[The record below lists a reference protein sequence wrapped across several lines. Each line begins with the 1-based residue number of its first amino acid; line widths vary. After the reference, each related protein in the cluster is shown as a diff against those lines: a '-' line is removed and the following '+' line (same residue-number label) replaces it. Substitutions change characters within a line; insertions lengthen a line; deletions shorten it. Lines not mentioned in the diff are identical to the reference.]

1 MKFKESETV
10 ELKLIV
16 TDVIKKEI
24 VAFANSE
31 GGTIYIDVSD
41 DGEVV
46 GIEDSDKSDLQ
57 FSGMVHDNIKPDL
70 SLFVSYR
77 TLNFDGK
84 EVLSI
89 DVERGTNR
97 PYYLANKGLRPEGVY
112 IRHGFS
118 SIPASYSTI
127 RNIIKETDG
136 DVYESLR
143 SINQDLTFNSCENE
157 LKNRN
162 IDFKEQALKLVSNDG
177 LYTNLGLLLSD
188 QCPYTIKAAVFEDYD
203 QSLFKDRNEFSG
215 SLLKQLEDVYSYIDK
230 NNNNRS
236 TFDKLW
242 RIDTR
247 DYPEKALR
255 EALLNS
261 IVYRDYSYSA
271 STLISIYKDRLEIVS
286 VGGLMPGYELNDI
299 KNGLSDTRNPNL
311 ANIFYRLKL
320 IETYGTGIKKIY
332 DACELSGCE
341 PEIITTNNSFKII
354 LPNIN
359 YKQNNNLY
367 ISSPEMIY
375 CDENVLLKY
384 LKDNK
389 SVTRKEVETLTRL
402 SQSSAGRILKKMVD
416 EGKLIQFGGSRNI
429 KYILRK

>member
-31 GGTIYIDVSD
+31 GGTIYIGVSD

-46 GIEDSDKSDLQ
+46 GIEDSDKSGLQ
-57 FSGMVHDNIKPDL
+57 VSNMVHDNIKPDL
-70 SLFVSYR
+70 SMFVSYR

-89 DVERGTNR
+89 DVERDTNK

-118 SIPASYSTI
+118 SIPASDSTI
-127 RNIIKETDG
+127 RNMIKETDG
-136 DVYESLR
+136 DVYEALR

-157 LKNRN
+157 FKNRN

-215 SLLKQLEDVYSYIDK
+215 SLLKQLEDVYSFIDK
-230 NNNNRS
+230 YNNNRS

-261 IVYRDYSYSA
+261 IVHRDYSYSA

-286 VGGLMPGYELNDI
+286 VGGLMPGYELKDI

-320 IETYGTGIKKIY
+320 IEAYGTGIKKIY
-332 DACELSGCE
+332 DAYELSGCE

-367 ISSPEMIY
+367 ISSPEMKY
-375 CDENVLLKY
+375 CDENILLKY
-384 LKDNK
+384 LNDNQ
-389 SVTRKEVETLTRL
+389 SITRKEVETLMGL

-416 EGKLIQFGGSRNI
+416 EGKLIQFGGSKNI
-429 KYILRK
+429 KYMLRK

>member
-31 GGTIYIDVSD
+31 GGTIYIGVSD

-46 GIEDSDKSDLQ
+46 GIEDSDKSGLQ
-57 FSGMVHDNIKPDL
+57 VSSMVHDNIKPDL
-70 SLFVSYR
+70 SMFVSYR

-118 SIPASYSTI
+118 SIPASDSTI
-127 RNIIKETDG
+127 RNMIKETDG
-136 DVYESLR
+136 DVYEALR

-157 LKNRN
+157 FKNRN
-162 IDFKEQALKLVSNDG
+162 IDFKEQALKLASNDG

-215 SLLKQLEDVYSYIDK
+215 SLLKQLEDVYSFIDK
-230 NNNNRS
+230 YNNNRS

-261 IVYRDYSYSA
+261 IVHRDYSYSA

-286 VGGLMPGYELNDI
+286 VGGLMPGYELKDI

-320 IETYGTGIKKIY
+320 IEAYGTGIKKIY
-332 DACELSGCE
+332 DAYELSGCE

-354 LPNIN
+354 LPNLN

-375 CDENVLLKY
+375 CDENILLKY
-384 LKDNK
+384 LNDNQ
-389 SVTRKEVETLTRL
+389 SITRKEVETLMGL

>member
-31 GGTIYIDVSD
+31 GGTIYIGVSD

-46 GIEDSDKSDLQ
+46 GIEDSDKSGLQ
-57 FSGMVHDNIKPDL
+57 VSNMVHDNIKPDL
-70 SLFVSYR
+70 SMFVSYR

-118 SIPASYSTI
+118 SIPASDSTI
-127 RNIIKETDG
+127 RNMIKETDG
-136 DVYESLR
+136 DVYEALR

-157 LKNRN
+157 FKNRN

-215 SLLKQLEDVYSYIDK
+215 SLLKQLEDVYSFIDK
-230 NNNNRS
+230 YNNNRS

-261 IVYRDYSYSA
+261 IVHRDYSYSA

-286 VGGLMPGYELNDI
+286 VGGLMPGYELKDI

-311 ANIFYRLKL
+311 ANIFYSLKL
-320 IETYGTGIKKIY
+320 IEAYGTGIKKIY
-332 DACELSGCE
+332 DAYELSGCE

-354 LPNIN
+354 LPNLN

-367 ISSPEMIY
+367 ISSPEMKY
-375 CDENVLLKY
+375 CDENILLKY
-384 LKDNK
+384 LNDNQ
-389 SVTRKEVETLTRL
+389 SITRKEVETLMGL

>member
-31 GGTIYIDVSD
+31 GGTIYIGVSD

-46 GIEDSDKSDLQ
+46 GIEDSDKSGLQ
-57 FSGMVHDNIKPDL
+57 VSSMVHDNIKPDL
-70 SLFVSYR
+70 SMFVSYR

-118 SIPASYSTI
+118 SIPASDSTI
-127 RNIIKETDG
+127 RNMIKETDG
-136 DVYESLR
+136 DVYEALR

-157 LKNRN
+157 FKNRN

-215 SLLKQLEDVYSYIDK
+215 SLLKQLEDVYSFIDK
-230 NNNNRS
+230 YNNNRS

-261 IVYRDYSYSA
+261 IVHRDYSYSA

-286 VGGLMPGYELNDI
+286 VGGLMPGYELKDI

-320 IETYGTGIKKIY
+320 IEAYGTGIKKIY
-332 DACELSGCE
+332 DAYELSGCE

-354 LPNIN
+354 LPNLN

-367 ISSPEMIY
+367 ISSPEMKY
-375 CDENVLLKY
+375 CNENILLKY
-384 LKDNK
+384 LNDNQ
-389 SVTRKEVETLTRL
+389 SITRKEVETLMGL

>member
-31 GGTIYIDVSD
+31 GGTIYIGVSD

-46 GIEDSDKSDLQ
+46 GIEDSDKSGLQ
-57 FSGMVHDNIKPDL
+57 VSNMVHDNIKPDL
-70 SLFVSYR
+70 SMFVSYR

-118 SIPASYSTI
+118 SIPASDSTI
-127 RNIIKETDG
+127 RNMIKETDG
-136 DVYESLR
+136 DVYEALR

-157 LKNRN
+157 FKNRN

-215 SLLKQLEDVYSYIDK
+215 SLLKQLEDVYSFIDK
-230 NNNNRS
+230 YNNNRS

-261 IVYRDYSYSA
+261 IVHRDYSYSA

-286 VGGLMPGYELNDI
+286 VGGLMPGYELKDI

-320 IETYGTGIKKIY
+320 IEAYGTGIKKIY
-332 DACELSGCE
+332 DAYELSGCE

-354 LPNIN
+354 LPNLN

-375 CDENVLLKY
+375 CDENILLKF
-384 LKDNK
+384 LNDNQ
-389 SVTRKEVETLTRL
+389 SITRKEVETLMGL

>member
-31 GGTIYIDVSD
+31 GGTIYIGVSD

-46 GIEDSDKSDLQ
+46 GIEDSDKSGLQ
-57 FSGMVHDNIKPDL
+57 VSNMVHDNIKPDL
-70 SLFVSYR
+70 SMFVSYR

-89 DVERGTNR
+89 DVERVTNR

-118 SIPASYSTI
+118 SIPASDSTI
-127 RNIIKETDG
+127 RNMIKETDG
-136 DVYESLR
+136 DVYEALR

-157 LKNRN
+157 FKNRN

-215 SLLKQLEDVYSYIDK
+215 SLLKQLEDVYSFIDK
-230 NNNNRS
+230 YNNNRS

-261 IVYRDYSYSA
+261 IVHRDYSYSA

-286 VGGLMPGYELNDI
+286 VGGLMPGYELKDI

-320 IETYGTGIKKIY
+320 IEAYGTGIKKIY
-332 DACELSGCE
+332 DAYELSGCE

-367 ISSPEMIY
+367 ISSPEMKY
-375 CDENVLLKY
+375 CDENILLKY
-384 LKDNK
+384 LNDNQ
-389 SVTRKEVETLTRL
+389 SITRKEVETLMGL

-416 EGKLIQFGGSRNI
+416 EGKLIQFGGSKNI
-429 KYILRK
+429 KYMLRK

>member
-31 GGTIYIDVSD
+31 GGTIYIGVSD

-46 GIEDSDKSDLQ
+46 GIEDSDKSGLQ
-57 FSGMVHDNIKPDL
+57 VSSMVHDNIKPDL
-70 SLFVSYR
+70 SMFVSYR

-118 SIPASYSTI
+118 SIPASDSTI
-127 RNIIKETDG
+127 RNMIKETDG
-136 DVYESLR
+136 DVYEALR

-157 LKNRN
+157 FKNRN

-215 SLLKQLEDVYSYIDK
+215 SLLKQLEDVYSFIDK
-230 NNNNRS
+230 YNNNRS

-261 IVYRDYSYSA
+261 IVHRDYSYSA

-286 VGGLMPGYELNDI
+286 VGGLMPGYELKDI

-320 IETYGTGIKKIY
+320 IEAYGTGIKKIY
-332 DACELSGCE
+332 DAYELSGCE

-367 ISSPEMIY
+367 ISSPEMKY
-375 CDENVLLKY
+375 CDENILLKY
-384 LKDNK
+384 LNDNQ
-389 SVTRKEVETLTRL
+389 SITRKEVETLMGL

-416 EGKLIQFGGSRNI
+416 EGKLIQFGGSKNI
-429 KYILRK
+429 KYMLRK

>member
-31 GGTIYIDVSD
+31 GGTIYIGVSD

-46 GIEDSDKSDLQ
+46 GIEDSDKSGLQ
-57 FSGMVHDNIKPDL
+57 VSSMVHDNIKPDL
-70 SLFVSYR
+70 SMFVSYR

-118 SIPASYSTI
+118 SIPASDSTI
-127 RNIIKETDG
+127 RNMIKETDG
-136 DVYESLR
+136 DVYEALR

-157 LKNRN
+157 FKYRN

-215 SLLKQLEDVYSYIDK
+215 SLLKQLEDVYSFIDK
-230 NNNNRS
+230 YNNNRS

-261 IVYRDYSYSA
+261 IVHRDYSYSA

-286 VGGLMPGYELNDI
+286 VGGLMPGYELKDI

-320 IETYGTGIKKIY
+320 IEAYGTGIKKIY
-332 DACELSGCE
+332 DAYELSGCE

-354 LPNIN
+354 LPNLN

-375 CDENVLLKY
+375 CDENILLKY
-384 LKDNK
+384 LNDNQ
-389 SVTRKEVETLTRL
+389 SITRKEVETLMGL

>member
-31 GGTIYIDVSD
+31 GGTIYIGVSD
-41 DGEVV
+41 DGEVA
-46 GIEDSDKSDLQ
+46 GIEDSDKSGLQ
-57 FSGMVHDNIKPDL
+57 VSSMVHDNIKPDL
-70 SLFVSYR
+70 SMFVSYR

-118 SIPASYSTI
+118 SIPASDSTI
-127 RNIIKETDG
+127 RNMIKETDG
-136 DVYESLR
+136 DVYEALR

-157 LKNRN
+157 FKNRN

-230 NNNNRS
+230 YNNNRS

-261 IVYRDYSYSA
+261 IVHRDYSYSA

-286 VGGLMPGYELNDI
+286 VGGLMPGYELKDI

-320 IETYGTGIKKIY
+320 IEAYGTGIKKIY
-332 DACELSGCE
+332 DAYELSGCE

-367 ISSPEMIY
+367 ISSPGMIY
-375 CDENVLLKY
+375 CDENILLKY
-384 LKDNK
+384 LNDNQ
-389 SVTRKEVETLTRL
+389 SITRKEVETLMGL

-429 KYILRK
+429 KYMLRK

>member
-31 GGTIYIDVSD
+31 GGTIYIGVSD

-46 GIEDSDKSDLQ
+46 GIEDSDKSGLQ
-57 FSGMVHDNIKPDL
+57 VSSMVHDNIKPDL
-70 SLFVSYR
+70 SMFVSYR

-118 SIPASYSTI
+118 SIPASDSTI
-127 RNIIKETDG
+127 RNMIKETDG
-136 DVYESLR
+136 DVYEALR

-157 LKNRN
+157 FKNRN

-215 SLLKQLEDVYSYIDK
+215 SLLKQLEDVYSFIDK
-230 NNNNRS
+230 YNNNRS

-261 IVYRDYSYSA
+261 IVHRDYSYSA

-286 VGGLMPGYELNDI
+286 VGGLMPGYELKDI

-320 IETYGTGIKKIY
+320 IEAYGTGIKKIY
-332 DACELSGCE
+332 DAYELSGCE

-354 LPNIN
+354 LPNLN

-375 CDENVLLKY
+375 CDENILLKY
-384 LKDNK
+384 LNDNQ
-389 SVTRKEVETLTRL
+389 SITRKEVETLMGL

>member
-31 GGTIYIDVSD
+31 GGTIYIGVSD

-46 GIEDSDKSDLQ
+46 GIEDSDKSGLQ
-57 FSGMVHDNIKPDL
+57 VSNMVHDNIKPDL
-70 SLFVSYR
+70 SMFVSYR

-89 DVERGTNR
+89 DAERGTNR

-118 SIPASYSTI
+118 SIPASDSTI
-127 RNIIKETDG
+127 RNMIKETDG
-136 DVYESLR
+136 DVYEALR

-157 LKNRN
+157 FKNRN

-215 SLLKQLEDVYSYIDK
+215 SLLKQLEDVYSFIDK
-230 NNNNRS
+230 YNNNRS

-261 IVYRDYSYSA
+261 IVHRDYSYSA

-286 VGGLMPGYELNDI
+286 VGGLMPGYELKDI

-320 IETYGTGIKKIY
+320 IEAYGTGIKKIY
-332 DACELSGCE
+332 DAYELSGCE

-367 ISSPEMIY
+367 ISSPEMKY
-375 CDENVLLKY
+375 CDENILLKY
-384 LKDNK
+384 LNDNQ
-389 SVTRKEVETLTRL
+389 SITRKEVETLMGL

-416 EGKLIQFGGSRNI
+416 EGKLIQFGGSKNI
-429 KYILRK
+429 KYMLRK

>member
-31 GGTIYIDVSD
+31 GGTIYIGVSD

-46 GIEDSDKSDLQ
+46 GIEDSDKSGLQ
-57 FSGMVHDNIKPDL
+57 VSNMVHDNIKPDL
-70 SLFVSYR
+70 SMFVSYR

-97 PYYLANKGLRPEGVY
+97 PYYLANKGLRTEGVY

-118 SIPASYSTI
+118 SIPASDSTI
-127 RNIIKETDG
+127 RNMIKETDG
-136 DVYESLR
+136 DVYEALR

-157 LKNRN
+157 FKNRN

-215 SLLKQLEDVYSYIDK
+215 SLLKQLEDVYSFIDK
-230 NNNNRS
+230 YNNNRS

-261 IVYRDYSYSA
+261 IVHRDYSYSA

-286 VGGLMPGYELNDI
+286 VGGLMPGYELKDI

-320 IETYGTGIKKIY
+320 IEAYGTGIKKIY
-332 DACELSGCE
+332 DAYELSGCE

-354 LPNIN
+354 LPNLN

-375 CDENVLLKY
+375 CDENILLKY
-384 LKDNK
+384 LNDNQ
-389 SVTRKEVETLTRL
+389 SITRKEVETLMGL

-416 EGKLIQFGGSRNI
+416 EGKLIQFGGSKNI
-429 KYILRK
+429 KYMLRK

>member
-31 GGTIYIDVSD
+31 GGTIYIGVSD

-46 GIEDSDKSDLQ
+46 GIEDSDKSGLQ
-57 FSGMVHDNIKPDL
+57 VSSMVHDNIKPDL
-70 SLFVSYR
+70 SMFVSYR

-118 SIPASYSTI
+118 SIPASDSII
-127 RNIIKETDG
+127 RNMIKETDG
-136 DVYESLR
+136 DVYEALR

-157 LKNRN
+157 FKNRN

-230 NNNNRS
+230 YNNNRS

-261 IVYRDYSYSA
+261 IVHRDYSYSA

-286 VGGLMPGYELNDI
+286 VGGLMPGYELKDI

-320 IETYGTGIKKIY
+320 IEAYGTGIKKIY
-332 DACELSGCE
+332 DAYELSGCE

-354 LPNIN
+354 LPNVN
-359 YKQNNNLY
+359 YKQSNNLY

-384 LKDNK
+384 LNDNQ
-389 SVTRKEVETLTRL
+389 SITRKEVETIMGL

-429 KYILRK
+429 KYMLRK

>member
-31 GGTIYIDVSD
+31 GGTIYIGVSD

-46 GIEDSDKSDLQ
+46 GIEDSDKSGLQ
-57 FSGMVHDNIKPDL
+57 VSNMVHDNIKPDL
-70 SLFVSYR
+70 SMFVSYR

-118 SIPASYSTI
+118 SIPASDSTI
-127 RNIIKETDG
+127 RNMIKETDG
-136 DVYESLR
+136 DVYEALR

-157 LKNRN
+157 FKNRN

-215 SLLKQLEDVYSYIDK
+215 SLLKQLEDVYSFIDK
-230 NNNNRS
+230 YNNNRS

-261 IVYRDYSYSA
+261 IVHRDYSYSA

-286 VGGLMPGYELNDI
+286 VGGLMPGYELKDI

-320 IETYGTGIKKIY
+320 IEAYGTGIKKIY
-332 DACELSGCE
+332 DAYELSGCE

-367 ISSPEMIY
+367 ISSPEMKY
-375 CDENVLLKY
+375 CDENILLKY
-384 LKDNK
+384 LNDNQ
-389 SVTRKEVETLTRL
+389 SITRKEVETLMGL

-416 EGKLIQFGGSRNI
+416 EGKLIQFGGSKNI
-429 KYILRK
+429 KYMLRK

>member
-31 GGTIYIDVSD
+31 GGTIYIGVSD

-46 GIEDSDKSDLQ
+46 GIEDSDKSGLQ
-57 FSGMVHDNIKPDL
+57 VSNMVHDNIKPDL
-70 SLFVSYR
+70 SMFVSYR

-118 SIPASYSTI
+118 SIPASDSTI
-127 RNIIKETDG
+127 RNMIKETDG
-136 DVYESLR
+136 DVYEALR

-157 LKNRN
+157 FKNRN

-215 SLLKQLEDVYSYIDK
+215 SLLKQLEDVYSFIDK
-230 NNNNRS
+230 YNNNRS

-261 IVYRDYSYSA
+261 IVHRDYSYSA

-286 VGGLMPGYELNDI
+286 VGGLMPGYELKDI

-311 ANIFYRLKL
+311 AYIFYRLKL
-320 IETYGTGIKKIY
+320 IEAYGTGIKKIY
-332 DACELSGCE
+332 DAYELSGCE

-354 LPNIN
+354 LPNLN

-375 CDENVLLKY
+375 CDENILLKY
-384 LKDNK
+384 LNDNQ
-389 SVTRKEVETLTRL
+389 SITRKEVETLMGL

>member
-31 GGTIYIDVSD
+31 GGTIYIGVSD

-46 GIEDSDKSDLQ
+46 GIEDSDKSGLQ
-57 FSGMVHDNIKPDL
+57 VSNMVHDNIKPDL
-70 SLFVSYR
+70 SMFVSYR

-118 SIPASYSTI
+118 SIPASDSTI
-127 RNIIKETDG
+127 RNMIKETDG
-136 DVYESLR
+136 DVYEALR

-157 LKNRN
+157 FKNRN

-215 SLLKQLEDVYSYIDK
+215 SLLKQLEDVYSFIDK
-230 NNNNRS
+230 YNNNRS

-261 IVYRDYSYSA
+261 IVHRDYSYSA

-286 VGGLMPGYELNDI
+286 VGGLMPGYELKDI

-320 IETYGTGIKKIY
+320 IEAYGTGIKKIY
-332 DACELSGCE
+332 DAYELSGCE

-354 LPNIN
+354 LPNLN

-375 CDENVLLKY
+375 CDENILLKY
-384 LKDNK
+384 LNDNQ
-389 SVTRKEVETLTRL
+389 SITRKEVETLMGL

>member
-16 TDVIKKEI
+16 NDVIKKEI

-31 GGTIYIDVSD
+31 GGTIYIGVSD

-46 GIEDSDKSDLQ
+46 GIEDSDKSGLQ
-57 FSGMVHDNIKPDL
+57 VSSMVHDNIKPDL
-70 SLFVSYR
+70 SMFVSYR

-118 SIPASYSTI
+118 SIPASDSTI
-127 RNIIKETDG
+127 RNMIKETDG
-136 DVYESLR
+136 DVYEALR

-157 LKNRN
+157 FKNRN

-215 SLLKQLEDVYSYIDK
+215 SLLKQLEDVYSFIDK
-230 NNNNRS
+230 YNNNRS

-261 IVYRDYSYSA
+261 IVHRDYSYSA

-286 VGGLMPGYELNDI
+286 VGGLMPGYELKDI

-320 IETYGTGIKKIY
+320 IEAYGTGIKKIY
-332 DACELSGCE
+332 DAYELSGCE

-367 ISSPEMIY
+367 ISSPEMKY
-375 CDENVLLKY
+375 CDENILLKY
-384 LKDNK
+384 LNDNQ
-389 SVTRKEVETLTRL
+389 SITRKEVETLMGL

-416 EGKLIQFGGSRNI
+416 EGKLIQFGGSKNI
-429 KYILRK
+429 KYMLRK

>member
-31 GGTIYIDVSD
+31 GGTIYIGVSD

-46 GIEDSDKSDLQ
+46 GIEDSDKSGLQ
-57 FSGMVHDNIKPDL
+57 VSNMVHDNIKPDL
-70 SLFVSYR
+70 SMFVSYR

-118 SIPASYSTI
+118 SIPASDSTI
-127 RNIIKETDG
+127 RNMIKETDG
-136 DVYESLR
+136 DVYEALR

-157 LKNRN
+157 FKNRN

-215 SLLKQLEDVYSYIDK
+215 SLLKQLEDVYSFIDK
-230 NNNNRS
+230 YNNNRS

-261 IVYRDYSYSA
+261 IVHRDYSYSA

-286 VGGLMPGYELNDI
+286 VGGLMPGYELKDI

-320 IETYGTGIKKIY
+320 IEAYGTGIKKIY
-332 DACELSGCE
+332 DAYELSGCE

-354 LPNIN
+354 LPNLN

-375 CDENVLLKY
+375 CDENILLKY
-384 LKDNK
+384 LNDNQ
-389 SVTRKEVETLTRL
+389 SITRKEVETLMGL

-429 KYILRK
+429 KYMLRK

>member
-31 GGTIYIDVSD
+31 GGTIYIGVSD

-46 GIEDSDKSDLQ
+46 GIEDSDKSGLQ
-57 FSGMVHDNIKPDL
+57 VSSMVHDNIKPDL
-70 SLFVSYR
+70 SMFVSYR

-118 SIPASYSTI
+118 PIPASDSTI
-127 RNIIKETDG
+127 RNMIKETDG
-136 DVYESLR
+136 DVYEALR

-157 LKNRN
+157 FKNRN

-215 SLLKQLEDVYSYIDK
+215 SLLKQLEDVYSFIDK
-230 NNNNRS
+230 YNNNRS

-261 IVYRDYSYSA
+261 IVHRDYSYSA

-286 VGGLMPGYELNDI
+286 VGGLMPGYELKDI

-320 IETYGTGIKKIY
+320 IEAYGTGIKKIY
-332 DACELSGCE
+332 DAYELSGCE

-354 LPNIN
+354 LPNLN

-375 CDENVLLKY
+375 CDENILLKY
-384 LKDNK
+384 LNDNQ
-389 SVTRKEVETLTRL
+389 SITRKEVETLMGL

>member
-24 VAFANSE
+24 FAFANSE
-31 GGTIYIDVSD
+31 GGTIFIGVSD

-46 GIEDSDKSDLQ
+46 GIEDSDKSGLQ
-57 FSGMVHDNIKPDL
+57 VSSMVHDNIKPDL
-70 SLFVSYR
+70 SMFVSYR

-118 SIPASYSTI
+118 SIPASDSTI
-127 RNIIKETDG
+127 RNMIKETDG
-136 DVYESLR
+136 DVYEALR

-157 LKNRN
+157 FKNRN

-188 QCPYTIKAAVFEDYD
+188 QCPCTIKAAVFEDYD

-230 NNNNRS
+230 YNNNRS

-242 RIDTR
+242 RIDTK
-247 DYPEKALR
+247 DYQEKALR

-261 IVYRDYSYSA
+261 IVHRDYSYSA
-271 STLISIYKDRLEIVS
+271 STLISIHKDRLEIVS
-286 VGGLMPGYELNDI
+286 VGGLIKGYELSDI
-299 KNGLSDTRNPNL
+299 KNGISACRNENL

-320 IETYGTGIKKIY
+320 IEAYGTGIKKIY
-332 DACELSGCE
+332 DAYELSGCE

-375 CDENVLLKY
+375 CDENILLKY
-384 LKDNK
+384 LNNNQ
-389 SVTRKEVETLTRL
+389 SITRKEVETLMGL

>member
-31 GGTIYIDVSD
+31 GGTIYIGVSD

-46 GIEDSDKSDLQ
+46 GIEDSDKSGLQ
-57 FSGMVHDNIKPDL
+57 VSNMVHDNIKPDL
-70 SLFVSYR
+70 SMFVSYR

-118 SIPASYSTI
+118 SIPASDSTI
-127 RNIIKETDG
+127 RNMIKETDG
-136 DVYESLR
+136 DVYEALR

-157 LKNRN
+157 FKNRN

-215 SLLKQLEDVYSYIDK
+215 SLLKQLEDVYSFIDK
-230 NNNNRS
+230 YNNNRS

-261 IVYRDYSYSA
+261 IVHRDYSYSA

-286 VGGLMPGYELNDI
+286 VGGLMPGYELKDI

-320 IETYGTGIKKIY
+320 IEAYGTGIKKIY
-332 DACELSGCE
+332 DAYELSGCE

-354 LPNIN
+354 LPNLN

-367 ISSPEMIY
+367 ISSPEMKY
-375 CDENVLLKY
+375 CDENILLKY
-384 LKDNK
+384 LNDNQ
-389 SVTRKEVETLTRL
+389 SITRKEVETLMGL

-416 EGKLIQFGGSRNI
+416 EGKLIQFGGSKNI
-429 KYILRK
+429 KYMLRK

>member
-31 GGTIYIDVSD
+31 GGTIYIGVSD

-46 GIEDSDKSDLQ
+46 GIEDSDKSGLQ
-57 FSGMVHDNIKPDL
+57 VFNMVHDNIKPDL
-70 SLFVSYR
+70 SMFVSYR

-118 SIPASYSTI
+118 SIPASDSTI
-127 RNIIKETDG
+127 RNMIKETDG
-136 DVYESLR
+136 DVYEALR

-157 LKNRN
+157 FKNRN

-215 SLLKQLEDVYSYIDK
+215 SLLKQLEDVYSFIDK
-230 NNNNRS
+230 YNNNRS

-261 IVYRDYSYSA
+261 IVHRDYSYSA

-286 VGGLMPGYELNDI
+286 VGGLMPGYELKDI

-320 IETYGTGIKKIY
+320 IEAYGTGIKKIY
-332 DACELSGCE
+332 DAYELSGCE

-354 LPNIN
+354 LPNLN

-375 CDENVLLKY
+375 CDENILLKY
-384 LKDNK
+384 LNDNQ
-389 SVTRKEVETLTRL
+389 SITRKEVETLMGL

>member
-31 GGTIYIDVSD
+31 DGTIYIGVSD

-46 GIEDSDKSDLQ
+46 GIEDSDKSGLQ
-57 FSGMVHDNIKPDL
+57 VSNMVHDNIKPDL
-70 SLFVSYR
+70 SMFVSYR

-118 SIPASYSTI
+118 SIPASDSTI
-127 RNIIKETDG
+127 RNMIKETDG
-136 DVYESLR
+136 DVYEALR

-157 LKNRN
+157 FKNRN

-215 SLLKQLEDVYSYIDK
+215 SLLKQLEDVYSFIDK
-230 NNNNRS
+230 YNNNRS

-261 IVYRDYSYSA
+261 IVHRDYSYSA

-286 VGGLMPGYELNDI
+286 VGGLMPGYELKDI

-320 IETYGTGIKKIY
+320 IEAYGTGIKKIY
-332 DACELSGCE
+332 DAYELSGCE

-367 ISSPEMIY
+367 ISSPEMKY
-375 CDENVLLKY
+375 CDENILLKY
-384 LKDNK
+384 LNDNQ
-389 SVTRKEVETLTRL
+389 SITRKEVETLMGL

-416 EGKLIQFGGSRNI
+416 EGKLIQFGGSKNI
-429 KYILRK
+429 KYMLRK

>member
-16 TDVIKKEI
+16 TDVIKKKI

-31 GGTIYIDVSD
+31 GGTIYIGVSD

-46 GIEDSDKSDLQ
+46 GIEDSDKSGLQ
-57 FSGMVHDNIKPDL
+57 VSNMVHDNIKPDL
-70 SLFVSYR
+70 SMFVSYR

-118 SIPASYSTI
+118 SIPASDSTI
-127 RNIIKETDG
+127 RNMIKETDG
-136 DVYESLR
+136 DVYEALR

-157 LKNRN
+157 FKNRN

-215 SLLKQLEDVYSYIDK
+215 SLLKQLEDVYSFIDK
-230 NNNNRS
+230 YNNNRS

-261 IVYRDYSYSA
+261 IVHRDYSYSA

-286 VGGLMPGYELNDI
+286 VGGLMPGYELKDI

-320 IETYGTGIKKIY
+320 IEAYGTGIKKIY
-332 DACELSGCE
+332 DAYELSGCE

-354 LPNIN
+354 LPNLN

-367 ISSPEMIY
+367 ISSPEMKY
-375 CDENVLLKY
+375 CDENILLKY
-384 LKDNK
+384 LNDNQ
-389 SVTRKEVETLTRL
+389 SITRKEVETLMGL

-416 EGKLIQFGGSRNI
+416 EGKLIQFGGSKNI
-429 KYILRK
+429 KYMLRK

>member
-31 GGTIYIDVSD
+31 GGTIYIGVSD

-46 GIEDSDKSDLQ
+46 GIEDSDKSGLQ
-57 FSGMVHDNIKPDL
+57 VSNMVHDNIKPDL
-70 SLFVSYR
+70 SMFVSYR

-118 SIPASYSTI
+118 SIPASDSTI
-127 RNIIKETDG
+127 RNMIKETDG
-136 DVYESLR
+136 DVYEALR

-157 LKNRN
+157 FKNRN

-215 SLLKQLEDVYSYIDK
+215 SLLKQLEDVYSFIDK
-230 NNNNRS
+230 YNNNRS

-261 IVYRDYSYSA
+261 IVHRDYSYSA

-286 VGGLMPGYELNDI
+286 VGGLMPGYELKDI

-320 IETYGTGIKKIY
+320 IEAYGTGIKKIY
-332 DACELSGCE
+332 DAYELSGCE

-367 ISSPEMIY
+367 ISSPGMKY
-375 CDENVLLKY
+375 CDENILLKY
-384 LKDNK
+384 LNDNQ
-389 SVTRKEVETLTRL
+389 SITRKEVETLMGL

-416 EGKLIQFGGSRNI
+416 EGKLIQFGGSKNI
-429 KYILRK
+429 KYMLRK

>member
-31 GGTIYIDVSD
+31 GGTIYIGVSD

-46 GIEDSDKSDLQ
+46 GIEDSDKSGLQ
-57 FSGMVHDNIKPDL
+57 VSNMVHDNIKPDL
-70 SLFVSYR
+70 SMFVSYR

-118 SIPASYSTI
+118 SIPASDSTI
-127 RNIIKETDG
+127 RNMIKETDG
-136 DVYESLR
+136 DVYEALR

-157 LKNRN
+157 FKNRN

-215 SLLKQLEDVYSYIDK
+215 SLLKQLEDVYSFIDK
-230 NNNNRS
+230 YNNNRS

-261 IVYRDYSYSA
+261 IVHRDYSYSA

-286 VGGLMPGYELNDI
+286 VGGLMPGYELKDI

-320 IETYGTGIKKIY
+320 IEAYGTVIMKIY
-332 DACELSGCE
+332 DTYELSGCE

-375 CDENVLLKY
+375 CDENILLKY
-384 LKDNK
+384 LNDNQ
-389 SVTRKEVETLTRL
+389 SITRKEVETLMGL

-416 EGKLIQFGGSRNI
+416 EGKLIQFGGSKNI
-429 KYILRK
+429 KYMLRK

>member
-31 GGTIYIDVSD
+31 GGTIYIGVSD

-46 GIEDSDKSDLQ
+46 GIEDSDKSGLQ
-57 FSGMVHDNIKPDL
+57 VSNMVHDNIKPDL
-70 SLFVSYR
+70 SMFVSYR

-118 SIPASYSTI
+118 SIPASDSTI
-127 RNIIKETDG
+127 RNMIKETDG
-136 DVYESLR
+136 DVYEALR

-157 LKNRN
+157 FKNRN

-215 SLLKQLEDVYSYIDK
+215 SLLKQLEDVYFFIDK
-230 NNNNRS
+230 YNNNRS

-261 IVYRDYSYSA
+261 IVHRDYSYSA

-286 VGGLMPGYELNDI
+286 VGGLMPGYELKDI

-311 ANIFYRLKL
+311 ANIFYSLKL
-320 IETYGTGIKKIY
+320 IEAYGTGIKKIY
-332 DACELSGCE
+332 DAYELSGCE

-354 LPNIN
+354 LPNLN

-375 CDENVLLKY
+375 CDENILLKY
-384 LKDNK
+384 LNDNQ
-389 SVTRKEVETLTRL
+389 SITRKEVETLMGL

>member
-31 GGTIYIDVSD
+31 GGTIYIGVSD

-46 GIEDSDKSDLQ
+46 GIEDSDKSGLQ
-57 FSGMVHDNIKPDL
+57 VSNMVHDNIKPDL
-70 SLFVSYR
+70 SMFVSYR

-118 SIPASYSTI
+118 SIPASDSTI
-127 RNIIKETDG
+127 RNMIKETDG
-136 DVYESLR
+136 DVYEALR

-157 LKNRN
+157 FKNRN

-215 SLLKQLEDVYSYIDK
+215 SLLKQLEDVYSFIDK
-230 NNNNRS
+230 YNNNRS

-261 IVYRDYSYSA
+261 IVHRDYSYSA

-286 VGGLMPGYELNDI
+286 VGGLMPGYELKDI

-320 IETYGTGIKKIY
+320 IEAYGTGIKKIY
-332 DACELSGCE
+332 DAYELSGCE

-375 CDENVLLKY
+375 CDENILLKY
-384 LKDNK
+384 LNDNQ
-389 SVTRKEVETLTRL
+389 SITRKEVETLMGL

-416 EGKLIQFGGSRNI
+416 EGKLIQFGGSKNI
-429 KYILRK
+429 KYMLRK

>member
-16 TDVIKKEI
+16 TDVVKKEI

-31 GGTIYIDVSD
+31 GGTIYIGVSD

-46 GIEDSDKSDLQ
+46 GIEDSDKSGLQ
-57 FSGMVHDNIKPDL
+57 VSNMVHDNIKPDL
-70 SLFVSYR
+70 SMFVSYR

-118 SIPASYSTI
+118 SIPASDSTI
-127 RNIIKETDG
+127 RNMIKETDG
-136 DVYESLR
+136 DVYEALR

-157 LKNRN
+157 FKNRN

-215 SLLKQLEDVYSYIDK
+215 SLLKQLEDVYSFIDK
-230 NNNNRS
+230 YNNNRS

-261 IVYRDYSYSA
+261 IVHRDYSYSA

-286 VGGLMPGYELNDI
+286 VGGLMPGYELKDI

-320 IETYGTGIKKIY
+320 IEAYGTGIKKIY
-332 DACELSGCE
+332 DAYELSGCE

-367 ISSPEMIY
+367 ISSPEMKY
-375 CDENVLLKY
+375 CDENILLKY
-384 LKDNK
+384 LNDNQ
-389 SVTRKEVETLTRL
+389 SITRKEVETLMGL

-416 EGKLIQFGGSRNI
+416 EGKLIQFGGSKNI
-429 KYILRK
+429 KYMLRK

>member
-31 GGTIYIDVSD
+31 GGTIYIGVSD

-46 GIEDSDKSDLQ
+46 GIEDSDKSGLQ
-57 FSGMVHDNIKPDL
+57 VSSMVHDNIKPDL
-70 SLFVSYR
+70 SMFVSYR

-118 SIPASYSTI
+118 SIPASDSTI
-127 RNIIKETDG
+127 RNMIKETDG
-136 DVYESLR
+136 DVYEALR

-157 LKNRN
+157 FKNRN

-215 SLLKQLEDVYSYIDK
+215 SLLKQLEDVYSFIDK
-230 NNNNRS
+230 YNNNRS

-261 IVYRDYSYSA
+261 IVHRDYSYSA

-286 VGGLMPGYELNDI
+286 VGGLMPGYELKDI

-320 IETYGTGIKKIY
+320 IEAYGTGIKKIY
-332 DACELSGCE
+332 DAYELSGCE

-375 CDENVLLKY
+375 CDENILLKY
-384 LKDNK
+384 LNDNQ
-389 SVTRKEVETLTRL
+389 SITRKEVETLMGL

>member
-31 GGTIYIDVSD
+31 GGTIYIGVSD

-46 GIEDSDKSDLQ
+46 GIEDSDKSGLQ
-57 FSGMVHDNIKPDL
+57 VSNMVHDNIKPDL
-70 SLFVSYR
+70 SMFVSYR

-118 SIPASYSTI
+118 SIPASDSTI
-127 RNIIKETDG
+127 RNMIKETDG
-136 DVYESLR
+136 DVYEALR

-157 LKNRN
+157 FKNRN

-215 SLLKQLEDVYSYIDK
+215 SLLKQIEDVYSFIDK
-230 NNNNRS
+230 YNNNRS

-261 IVYRDYSYSA
+261 IVHRDYSYSA

-286 VGGLMPGYELNDI
+286 VGGLMPGYELKDI

-320 IETYGTGIKKIY
+320 IEAYGTGIKKIY
-332 DACELSGCE
+332 DAYELSGCE

-375 CDENVLLKY
+375 CDENILLKY
-384 LKDNK
+384 LNDNQ
-389 SVTRKEVETLTRL
+389 SITRKEVETLMGL

-416 EGKLIQFGGSRNI
+416 EGKLIQFGGSKNI
-429 KYILRK
+429 KYMLRK

>member
-16 TDVIKKEI
+16 TDLIKKEI

-31 GGTIYIDVSD
+31 GGTIYIGVSD

-46 GIEDSDKSDLQ
+46 GIEDSDKSGLQ
-57 FSGMVHDNIKPDL
+57 VSSMVHDNIKPDL
-70 SLFVSYR
+70 SMFVSYR

-118 SIPASYSTI
+118 SIPASDSTI
-127 RNIIKETDG
+127 RNMIKETDG
-136 DVYESLR
+136 DVYEALR

-157 LKNRN
+157 FINRN

-230 NNNNRS
+230 YNNNRS

-261 IVYRDYSYSA
+261 IVHRDYSYSA

-286 VGGLMPGYELNDI
+286 VGGLMPGYELKDI

-320 IETYGTGIKKIY
+320 IEAYGTGIKKIY
-332 DACELSGCE
+332 DAYELSGCE

-375 CDENVLLKY
+375 CDENILLKY
-384 LKDNK
+384 LNDNQ
-389 SVTRKEVETLTRL
+389 SITRKEVETLTGL

-429 KYILRK
+429 KYMLRK

>member
-31 GGTIYIDVSD
+31 GGTIYIGVSD

-46 GIEDSDKSDLQ
+46 GIEDSDKSGLQ
-57 FSGMVHDNIKPDL
+57 VSNMVHDNIKPDL
-70 SLFVSYR
+70 SMFVSYR

-118 SIPASYSTI
+118 SIPASDSTI
-127 RNIIKETDG
+127 RNMIKETDG
-136 DVYESLR
+136 DVYEALR

-157 LKNRN
+157 FKNRN

-215 SLLKQLEDVYSYIDK
+215 SLLKQLEDVYSFIDK
-230 NNNNRS
+230 YNNNRS

-261 IVYRDYSYSA
+261 IVHRDYSYSA
-271 STLISIYKDRLEIVS
+271 STLVSIYKDRLEIVS
-286 VGGLMPGYELNDI
+286 VGGLMPGYELKDI

-320 IETYGTGIKKIY
+320 IEAYGTGIKKIY
-332 DACELSGCE
+332 DAYELSGCE

-367 ISSPEMIY
+367 ISSPEMKY
-375 CDENVLLKY
+375 CDENILLKY
-384 LKDNK
+384 LNDNQ
-389 SVTRKEVETLTRL
+389 SITRKEVETLMGL

-416 EGKLIQFGGSRNI
+416 EGKLIQFGGSKNI
-429 KYILRK
+429 KYMLRK

>member
-31 GGTIYIDVSD
+31 GGTIYIGVSD

-46 GIEDSDKSDLQ
+46 GIEDSDKSGLQ
-57 FSGMVHDNIKPDL
+57 VSNMVHDNIKPDL
-70 SLFVSYR
+70 SMFVSYR

-118 SIPASYSTI
+118 SIPASDSTI
-127 RNIIKETDG
+127 RNMIKETDG
-136 DVYESLR
+136 DVYEALR

-157 LKNRN
+157 FKNRN

-215 SLLKQLEDVYSYIDK
+215 SLLKQLEDVYSFIDK
-230 NNNNRS
+230 YNNNRS

-261 IVYRDYSYSA
+261 IVHRDYSYSA

-286 VGGLMPGYELNDI
+286 VGGLMPGYELKDI

-320 IETYGTGIKKIY
+320 IEAYGTGIKKIY
-332 DACELSGCE
+332 DAYELSGCE

-367 ISSPEMIY
+367 ISSPEMKY
-375 CDENVLLKY
+375 CDENILLKY
-384 LKDNK
+384 LNDNQ
-389 SVTRKEVETLTRL
+389 SISRKEVETLMGL

-416 EGKLIQFGGSRNI
+416 EGKLIQFGGSKNI
-429 KYILRK
+429 KYMLRK

>member
-31 GGTIYIDVSD
+31 GGTIYIGVSD

-46 GIEDSDKSDLQ
+46 GIEDSDKSGLQ
-57 FSGMVHDNIKPDL
+57 VSNMVHDNIKPDL
-70 SLFVSYR
+70 SMFVSYR

-118 SIPASYSTI
+118 SIPASDSTI
-127 RNIIKETDG
+127 RNMIKETDG
-136 DVYESLR
+136 DVYEALR

-157 LKNRN
+157 FKNRN

-215 SLLKQLEDVYSYIDK
+215 SLLKQLEDVYSFIDK
-230 NNNNRS
+230 YNNNRS

-261 IVYRDYSYSA
+261 IVHRDYSYSA

-286 VGGLMPGYELNDI
+286 VGGLMPGYELKDI

-320 IETYGTGIKKIY
+320 IEAYGTGIKKIY
-332 DACELSGCE
+332 DAYELSGCE

-375 CDENVLLKY
+375 CDENILLKY
-384 LKDNK
+384 LNDNQ
-389 SVTRKEVETLTRL
+389 SITRKEVETLMGL

>member
-31 GGTIYIDVSD
+31 GGTIYIGVSD

-46 GIEDSDKSDLQ
+46 GIEDSDKSGLQ
-57 FSGMVHDNIKPDL
+57 VSSMVHDNIKPDL
-70 SLFVSYR
+70 SMFVSYR

-118 SIPASYSTI
+118 SIPASDSTI
-127 RNIIKETDG
+127 RNMIKETDG
-136 DVYESLR
+136 DVYEALR

-157 LKNRN
+157 FKNRN

-215 SLLKQLEDVYSYIDK
+215 SLLKQLEDVYSFIDK
-230 NNNNRS
+230 YNNNRS

-261 IVYRDYSYSA
+261 IVHRDYSYSA

-286 VGGLMPGYELNDI
+286 VGGLMPGYELKDI

-320 IETYGTGIKKIY
+320 IEAYGTGIKKIY
-332 DACELSGCE
+332 DAYELSGCE

-354 LPNIN
+354 LPNLN

-367 ISSPEMIY
+367 ISSPEMKY
-375 CDENVLLKY
+375 CDENILLKY
-384 LKDNK
+384 LNDNQ
-389 SVTRKEVETLTRL
+389 SITRKEVETLMGL

-416 EGKLIQFGGSRNI
+416 EGKLIQFGGSKNI
-429 KYILRK
+429 KYMLRK